1 MHATCG
7 GIGAGSRQLMHGMMP
22 GPWLIQKDETES
34 MRLQR
39 SNRAC
44 TKKEENTIFFL
55 EWCYGSEQRL
65 HRKGLRRPWLHCND
79 EVAEVTEL
87 KARDEFIE

>member
-1 MHATCG
+1 MGVHIKPMHATCG

-44 TKKEENTIFFL
+44 TKIEENTIFFSNGAAAASNV
-55 EWCYGSEQRL
+55 CIGKVYAAHGCIIMMNGIRT
-65 HRKGLRRPWLHCND
+65 R
-79 EVAEVTEL
+79 
-87 KARDEFIE
+87 